1 MTLNGNRPPLRSLQA
16 FEAASRHL
24 SISKAAQELGVTQS
38 AVSHQLR
45 LLSEKLGE
53 KLLVKAGR
61 SVALTDAGR
70 RLATRLQSAF
80 NQIDRS
86 VADVVG
92 VDREVLRLAVCSSF
106 APGWLIGRLKSFY
119 DDHPKFD
126 LQLRMYAKDPAL
138 TDEVAD
144 AFVTTF
150 PTETGFWALKLRAER
165 LIPVCVAS
173 PARAHS
179 KRMPLIT
186 TTVDPARLGGDWLAY
201 CETVGVP
208 LASLQ
213 DGPWR
218 QVSHYVLARDM
229 ARAGLGAALVPDFL
243 AEEDIAGGRLRQLL
257 PQSLPTHE
265 DYYLC
270 MKTSRRDEAGLR
282 ALARWFRRQGQGTPA
297 LRREVDI

>member
-1 MTLNGNRPPLRSLQA
+1 MMLSGNRPPLRSLQT
-16 FEAASRHL
+16 FEATSRHM
-24 SISKAAQELGVTQS
+24 SISRAAQELGVTQS

-70 RLATRLQSAF
+70 RLATRLHSAF

-92 VDREVLRLAVCSSF
+92 VDRDVLRLAVCSSF

-126 LQLRMYAKDPAL
+126 LQLRMYARDPAL

-150 PTETGFWALKLRAER
+150 PSEAGFWALKLRAEK
-165 LIPVCVAS
+165 LIPVCAAS
-173 PARAHS
+173 AGRGRS
-179 KRMPLIT
+179 RRLNLIT
-186 TTVDPARLGGDWLAY
+186 TTIDPSRLGGDWLAY
-201 CETVGVP
+201 CETAGVP
-208 LASLQ
+208 LGSLRT
-213 DGPWR
+213 GSWR
-218 QVSHYVLARDM
+218 QVSHYILALDM

-243 AEEDIAGGRLRQLL
+243 AREDIAAGTLRQLL

-270 MKTSRRDEAGLR
+270 VKASRRDEPGLR
-282 ALARWFRRQGQGTPA
+282 ALVRWFRSQKST
-297 LRREVDI
+297 